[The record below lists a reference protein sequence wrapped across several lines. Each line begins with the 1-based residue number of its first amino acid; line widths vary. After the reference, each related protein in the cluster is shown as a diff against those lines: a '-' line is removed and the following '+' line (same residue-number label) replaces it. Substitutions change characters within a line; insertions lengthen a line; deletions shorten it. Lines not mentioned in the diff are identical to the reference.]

1 MEYSNI
7 FNKAIKKKIID
18 PINNGLRHN
27 IGVLKSNKNTKY
39 SETIYLL
46 SQAYKSLSNAECLLK
61 TGSIV
66 DSCSL
71 LRSSFE
77 YMMLGFNI
85 QFNDNTYKEFINLTI
100 SDKDR
105 DNTKP
110 SRLITEFRKHLNKF
124 SADLFKNI
132 NREEKKQ
139 MLQELY
145 DKMCFFTH
153 GSLMVTSVSSIEKHK
168 IKEIYILLSKINI
181 YIMKLILE
189 LGLAY
194 LNNDSKYQIS
204 GDSLYLGYLITVI
217 KISELINSCKE
228 DMTMINS
235 YLHLDKNSEYLD
247 KTIKESKDLK
257 DIFNQH
263 QEYME
268 NNPNQLIEM
277 FKEFLS

>member
-1 MEYSNI
+1 MEYSKV
-7 FNKAIKKKIID
+7 FNKAIKKKVII

-27 IGVLKSNKNTKY
+27 IGILKSNKNTKY
-39 SETIYLL
+39 PETICLL
-46 SQAYKSLSNAECLLK
+46 SQAYKSLNNAENLLR

-66 DSCSL
+66 DSCNL

-85 QFNDNTYKEFINLTI
+85 QFNDNTYKELINLTI
-100 SDKDR
+100 SGKDR
-105 DNTKP
+105 DDTRP

-124 SADLFKNI
+124 SMDLFKDI
-132 NREEKKQ
+132 NRDEKKQ

-145 DKMCFFTH
+145 DKMCYFTH
-153 GSLMVTSVSSIEKHK
+153 GSLMVTSISSIEKHK
-168 IKEIYILLSKINI
+168 VKEIYILLSKINI
-181 YIMKLILE
+181 YIMKLILV

-194 LNNDSKYQIS
+194 LNNDSKYYIS

-247 KTIKESKDLK
+247 KTIKESNALK
-257 DIFNQH
+257 DIFIQNK
-263 QEYME
+263 EYIE

-277 FKEFLS
+277 LKEFLS